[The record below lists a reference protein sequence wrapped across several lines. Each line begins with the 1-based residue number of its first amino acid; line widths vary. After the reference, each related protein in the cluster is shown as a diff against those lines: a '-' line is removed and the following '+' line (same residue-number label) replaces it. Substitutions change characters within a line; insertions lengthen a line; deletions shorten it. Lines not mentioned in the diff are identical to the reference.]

1 MENCTDIV
9 FDCFTQ
15 ILPRC
20 KPRKSGIGF
29 ARRRLQR
36 GGKILGKTIRK
47 IKAQKHVQYLYRLFV

>member
-1 MENCTDIV
+1 MENCTHTV

-36 GGKILGKTIRK
+36 GGKIPRKAVRK
-47 IKAQKHVQYLYRLFV
+47 IKAQKHAQYLSRLFV